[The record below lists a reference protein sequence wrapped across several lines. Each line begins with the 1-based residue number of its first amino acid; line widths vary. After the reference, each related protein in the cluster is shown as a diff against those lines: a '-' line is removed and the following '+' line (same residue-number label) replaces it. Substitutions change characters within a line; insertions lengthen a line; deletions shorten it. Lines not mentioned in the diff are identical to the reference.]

1 MRKYRSLKTSV
12 ITNSLFLYAPH
23 VHQKR
28 PLYAWHLLLSVTTSD
43 VVISLIFFF
52 FKDHWNMAKKSH
64 GTSFFRSTLVIT
76 SFYFPQVFQ
85 GNSDPTSI
93 RYHDLPFP
101 VVTSIVDLLPQT
113 WHNNVGLRMELYG
126 CVPGID
132 RRAVSS
138 SKARWT

>member
-1 MRKYRSLKTSV
+1 M
-12 ITNSLFLYAPH
+12 
-23 VHQKR
+23 
-28 PLYAWHLLLSVTTSD
+28 
-43 VVISLIFFF
+43 
-52 FKDHWNMAKKSH
+52 
-64 GTSFFRSTLVIT
+64 T

-85 GNSDPTSI
+85 GNSDPMSI

-132 RRAVSS
+132 RRAVTN
-138 SKARWT
+138 SKARLT